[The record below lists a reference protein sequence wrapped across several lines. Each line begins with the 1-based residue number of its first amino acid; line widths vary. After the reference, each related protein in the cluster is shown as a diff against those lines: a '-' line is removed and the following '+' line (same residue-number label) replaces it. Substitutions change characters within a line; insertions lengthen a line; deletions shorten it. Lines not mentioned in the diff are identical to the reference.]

1 MKSISITI
9 KSTMNF
15 CLFLLLVYFIY
26 HTIIGSR
33 GLIAYLNLKESLS
46 QSKNQLNELITTREK
61 IEKKVQLLNPKKT
74 DMDFLDELARKEL
87 GLINKNEKCF
97 ILKY

>member
-1 MKSISITI
+1 MKSITI
-9 KSTMNF
+9 KSTVNF
-15 CLFLLLVYFIY
+15 CLFLLLIYFIY

-33 GLIAYLNLKESLS
+33 GLIAYLNLKKYLV
-46 QSKNQLNELITTREK
+46 QSHNQLNELIITREK

-87 GLINKNEKCF
+87 GLIHKNEKCF